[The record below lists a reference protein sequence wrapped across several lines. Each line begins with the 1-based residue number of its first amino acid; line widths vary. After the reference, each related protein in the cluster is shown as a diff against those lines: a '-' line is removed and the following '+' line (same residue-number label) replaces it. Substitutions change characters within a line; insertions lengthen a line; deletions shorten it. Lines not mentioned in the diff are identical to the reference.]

1 MQRKT
6 VSLACETFIGGDSF
20 VQVMDAKITGLQD
33 QAHLQLYVMNLHSFM
48 LTGLEYEAVF
58 YNSANIKINEV
69 PHKFKAD
76 NLNIDTSRIELVS
89 DKDISP
95 LFPKA
100 SRASVKLL
108 KGYFSDS
115 NELDLVYDNMETVVL
130 ESLDQ
135 RDHYMLKQVAGEDA
149 FSLAS
154 QHTLTWRCVCGYFNS
169 DDSVFCS
176 NCAREK
182 DQALGKYKSM
192 DQIRPLASV
201 EEEPKPGSQESSDDE
216 ETKTENEKEE
226 KKGEKRMKINLPD
239 LDPFFKSFEDLPK
252 FVWGIGYSSL
262 AFMLVTFIIL
272 LIYRYR

>member
-6 VSLACETFIGGDSF
+6 VSHTCETFIGGDSF

-33 QAHLQLYVMNLHSFM
+33 QAHLQLYVMNLHSFT
-48 LTGLEYEAVF
+48 LTGLEYEAVL

-76 NLNIDTSRIELVS
+76 NLNIETSKIELVA
-89 DKDISP
+89 DKDISQ

-100 SRASVKLL
+100 SRASIKLL

-115 NELDLVYDNMETVVL
+115 NELDLVYDNMESVVL
-130 ESLDQ
+130 ESLDK
-135 RDHYMLKQVAGEDA
+135 RDHDMLKQVAGEDA
-149 FSLAS
+149 YSLAS

-192 DQIRPLASV
+192 EQIRPLASV
-201 EEEPKPGSQESSDDE
+201 EEEPEAAPE
-216 ETKTENEKEE
+216 ENENDEKSDASNKMEEQKE
-226 KKGEKRMKINLPD
+226 KKRMKINFPNM
-239 LDPFFKSFEDLPK
+239 DPFFKSFEDLPK
-252 FVWGIGYSSL
+252 FVWGIGYASL